1 MILKNNKYNVIGT
14 RPIRH
19 DGLEKVTGKA
29 VYSADVQLPNMSY
42 GAILRSPYAHAR
54 IVSIDTS
61 EAEKLSG
68 VFGVIT
74 GKDFQ
79 TGIDKDIEIGE
90 GIANFKWDSM
100 NIMARDKVVYVGH
113 AVAAVAAKDRNTGL
127 EALKRIKVVY
137 EELDPVLSVD
147 EAVKKDSV
155 VIQDDFK
162 GVEINGE
169 MSSKNVA
176 DYFQFNF
183 GDTEKGFNESDYVIE
198 KEYSMPMVHQ
208 GYIEPH
214 VAVAQWGEDGRL
226 TLWTSTQ
233 GAFPVRTQTAGILG
247 MPESRVRVM
256 PAEIGLSLIH
266 I

>member
-42 GAILRSPYAHAR
+42 GAVLRSPYAHAK
-54 IVSIDTS
+54 IISIDIS
-61 EAEKLSG
+61 KAEKISG
-68 VFGVIT
+68 VHSVIT

-100 NIMARDKVVYVGH
+100 NIMARDKVVYYGH
-113 AVAAVAAKDRNTGL
+113 AVAAVSAKDKNTAL
-127 EALKRIKVVY
+127 EALKKIDIKY
-137 EELDPVLSVD
+137 EELTPVLDVD
-147 EAVKKDSV
+147 EAIKKDSP
-155 VIQDDFK
+155 VIQEEFS

-169 MSSKNVA
+169 TSSKNIA

-183 GDTEKGFNESDYVIE
+183 GDINKGFGESDCVIE

-214 VAVAQWGEDGRL
+214 AVSYTHL
-226 TLWTSTQ
+226 TLPTNRE
-233 GAFPVRTQTAGILG
+233 V
-247 MPESRVRVM
+247 
-256 PAEIGLSLIH
+256 
-266 I
+266 